1 MTTSPVSDTDRSPV
15 SRSAPK
21 PSSWGRL
28 LYAQES
34 GLVLVIL
41 LLGTILALATPSTQL
56 RQRISLPPNATLES
70 SAGVISVKIPGE
82 GGGSLE
88 HARYVEAEGY
98 SINGLALIQTRT
110 VNTFLSRQ
118 NLVGVAKDASFI
130 AVMAVGITGVIILGG
145 IDLSVGSIYAL
156 AGVLGAMALR
166 SVERGHVE
174 SGDVTPAL
182 VAIPLGLLVPCAVG
196 ALCGLLNGLGTVL
209 LNVHPFI
216 ITLGGMAVY
225 RGVSLVLTDGQS
237 IGEQPDA
244 LGSGFYKA
252 QLFGVNPVPMIV
264 MIVVGLIGVFFLA
277 RTVPGR
283 QSYAVGG
290 NETAAKYAGVAVGRI
305 KIMWYVICGLLAGL
319 AASMML
325 GYYGSASAD
334 SGSGYELK
342 VIASAVVGGASL
354 AGGRGS
360 ALGAVLGAIVI
371 QLIDNGIILL
381 NLSQYTNIVIGLA
394 IVIAVVVDQAKARW
408 AKG

>member
-1 MTTSPVSDTDRSPV
+1 MTPRHDPVSAAATRGHH
-15 SRSAPK
+15 RRRGSAWK
-21 PSSWGRL
+21 GL

-34 GLVLVIL
+34 GLVLVIVL
-41 LLGTILALATPSTQL
+41 IGVILTLATPSTQV
-56 RQRISLPPNATLES
+56 RQRVP
-70 SAGVISVKIPGE
+70 IPSGAMLQAS
-82 GGGSLE
+82 GGSIVVMTPDASAAAVE
-88 HARYVEAEGY
+88 TARYAESDGY
-98 SINGLALIQTRT
+98 SVAGSALIHTRT

-156 AGVLGAMALR
+156 AGVIGAMALR
-166 SVERGHVE
+166 SIERGRIE
-174 SGDVTPAL
+174 AGDATPAL
-182 VAIPLGLLVPCAVG
+182 LAIPLGLLVPCG
-196 ALCGLLNGLGTVL
+196 IGGLCGLLNGLGTVL
-209 LNVHPFI
+209 LRVHPFI

-225 RGVSLVLTDGQS
+225 RGIALVMTDGQS

-244 LGSGFYKA
+244 FGSGFMKA
-252 QLFGVNPVPMIV
+252 QFFGVNPVPMII
-264 MIVVGLIGVFFLA
+264 MLIIGVLGAVFLA
-277 RTVPGR
+277 RTVAGR
-283 QSYAVGG
+283 QSFAVGG
-290 NETAAKYAGVAVGRI
+290 NEVAAKYAGVPVGRI
-305 KIMWYVICGLLAGL
+305 KVMWYVLCGLLAGL

-371 QLIDNGIILL
+371 QLIDNGIVLL

-394 IVIAVVVDQAKARW
+394 IVIAVVVDQAKARL
-408 AKG
+408 GR